1 MITQITELFGLSV
14 YTDKAIYVGDVEDVV
29 IDVDNKKL
37 DALAIGNLNPELVD
51 VKGFKGIKIPFRIIK
66 AIGDITEMRVIDR
79 TQLILDIT
87 FFLGYDQAARPAERQ
102 RQLEESRQFCDGTGD
117 NNVVLLAVFGKVGS
131 LLGSFRQYR
140 YAG

>member
-66 AIGDITEMRVIDR
+66 AIGDIIVIR
-79 TQLILDIT
+79 HLS
-87 FFLGYDQAARPAERQ
+87 P
-102 RQLEESRQFCDGTGD
+102 
-117 NNVVLLAVFGKVGS
+117 
-131 LLGSFRQYR
+131 SFRQE
-140 YAG
+140 